1 MCTTKKGSS
10 CGGDCKTYK
19 IVSKKELVPKIKL
32 FEVDA
37 PDVAAQSHAGQF
49 LIVIHG
55 KTGER
60 IPLTICGYNAA
71 KGTVSFAFHEVGK
84 TTKDLGLL
92 NQGECIDNV
101 TGPLGN
107 PSEVKNFGKVLCVGG
122 SVMIAPLLLQAKAM
136 KEAGNKVTTVLG
148 ARTKEF
154 IMMENEAKALSEKVY
169 VATDDGTKG
178 YKGLDFLKELLKTEK
193 FDRCVVMGPV
203 ILMKDVSEITKP
215 YSIPTIVTLTPI
227 MIDGMGMCGVCRV
240 TVDGKMKFG
249 CVDGPEFDGHK
260 TDFDGLIIRQ
270 RTMLPEER
278 LSSVLSEMSGGCKCG
293 RSKA

>member
-1 MCTTKKGSS
+1 MRRRII
-10 CGGDCKTYK
+10 TYK
-19 IVSKKELVPKIKL
+19 IVSKTELVPKIKL

-37 PDVAAQSHAGQF
+37 PDVAAKAQAGQF

-60 IPLTICGYNAA
+60 IPLTIAGYDRV

-84 TTKDLGLL
+84 TTKDLGKLEV
-92 NQGECIDNV
+92 GDEIDNV

-122 SVMIAPLLLQAKAM
+122 SVMIAPLLLQSKVM
-136 KEAGNKVTTVLG
+136 KEAGNQVTTVIG
-148 ARTKEF
+148 ARSEEF
-154 IMMENEAKALSEKVY
+154 IMMEDEANRYSEKVY
-169 VATDDGTKG
+169 ISTDNGTKG
-178 YKGLDFLKELLKTEK
+178 FKGLDFLKELLKTEK

-215 YSIPTIVTLTPI
+215 YNIPTIVTLTPI
-227 MIDGMGMCGVCRV
+227 MIDGMGMCGVCRI
-240 TVDGKMKFG
+240 TVGGKMLFG
-249 CVDGPEFDGHK
+249 CVDGPEFDGHL
-260 TDFDGLIIRQ
+260 TDFDELILRQ

-278 LSSVLSEMSGGCKCG
+278 LSSVLAEMKGGCKCG
-293 RSKA
+293 RNQA

>member
-1 MCTTKKGSS
+1 M
-10 CGGDCKTYK
+10 YK
-19 IVSKKELVPKIKL
+19 IVNKTELAPKIKL
-32 FEVDA
+32 FEVEA
-37 PDVAAQSHAGQF
+37 PDVAVKAQPGQF

-55 KTGER
+55 KAGER
-60 IPLTICGYNAA
+60 VPLTICGYDAK

-84 TTKDLGLL
+84 TTKSFGCLSEGD
-92 NQGECIDNV
+92 CIDNV

-122 SVMIAPLLLQAKAM
+122 SVMIAPLLLQVKAF
-136 KEAGNKVTTVLG
+136 KEAGNQVTTVLG
-148 ARTKEF
+148 ARTEEF
-154 IMMENEAKALSEKVY
+154 IMMEDEAKTLSDRVY

-178 YKGLDFLKELLKTEK
+178 FKGLGFLRDLLKTEK

-215 YSIPTIVTLTPI
+215 YNIPTIVTLTPI

-240 TVDGKMKFG
+240 TVDGKMMFG

-260 TDFDGLIIRQ
+260 TNFDELVLRQ

-278 LSSVLSEMSGGCKCG
+278 LSSLLWEMSGGCKCG
-293 RSKA
+293 RNKA